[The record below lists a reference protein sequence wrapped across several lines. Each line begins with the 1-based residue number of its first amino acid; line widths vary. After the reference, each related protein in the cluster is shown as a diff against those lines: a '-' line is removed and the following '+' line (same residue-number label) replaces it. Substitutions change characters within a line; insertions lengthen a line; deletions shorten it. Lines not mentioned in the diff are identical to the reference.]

1 MTGTV
6 QRLDG
11 NGNPIDRLTSDNWS
25 VTHSHA
31 TAAEATKAAVATVQH
46 VITGFLV
53 STDKAGAV
61 VEIKEGD
68 TVLVPI
74 AVPVGAFGY
83 EFPSYL
89 ELALN
94 KAATVTCEGT
104 AACTANI
111 FGFTLNPL

>member
-1 MTGTV
+1 MMTGTV

-11 NGNPIDRLTSDNWS
+11 NWS

-31 TAAEATKAAVATVQH
+31 TAAAATKAAVATVQH

-53 STDKAGAV
+53 STDLAGAT
-61 VEIKEGD
+61 VEVKEGT
-68 TVLVPI
+68 TVLATI

-94 KAATVTCEGT
+94 KLASVTCTGT